1 MIYTWIINVASV
13 CWVVIPG
20 YLCQTFPEE
29 CVYAQ
34 NGDRGK
40 MNNFSSG
47 DVVAQVVKLHYYRSG
62 GALMPL
68 VLVHGIT
75 DDGLCWTPVA
85 EVLSKNF
92 DVIMVDMRGH
102 GKSEAPEAGYTLGN
116 LAGELADL
124 IRVLGL
130 EKPILLGHSMGAI
143 ASMLLAGLFPDVP
156 RAILLED
163 PPPFW
168 CPVPQVVQDND
179 IRNGLEG
186 WIDGNK
192 RKTSTDLY
200 AEGRTNA
207 AWSEAELE
215 PWVNSK
221 HRYSPKIVELVH
233 PKDMT
238 SIDFPNCMQHITSP
252 VLLLS
257 SDKQMGAA
265 SSPEEIEKL
274 KPWIPQLQLAHVTGA
289 GHNIR
294 RDQFERYMQIV
305 NRFLAEFQA

>member
-1 MIYTWIINVASV
+1 MLLSTLGFDQFQRSAKVKKDQEKHCCCSGSLN
-13 CWVVIPG
+13 
-20 YLCQTFPEE
+20 
-29 CVYAQ
+29 
-34 NGDRGK
+34 RGK
-40 MNNFSSG
+40 MNNFSSEE
-47 DVVAQVVKLHYYRSG
+47 VVAQGVRLHYYRSG
-62 GALMPL
+62 GALPPL

-85 EVLSKNF
+85 EFLSENF

-130 EKPILLGHSMGAI
+130 EKPILIGHSMGAI
-143 ASMLLAGLFPDVP
+143 TALLLAGLFPELP

-168 CPVPQVVQDND
+168 CPVPLVVQDND
-179 IRNGLEG
+179 IRNGLES

-192 RKTSTDLY
+192 RKTSADLY

-207 AWSEAELE
+207 TWSEAELE

-233 PKDMT
+233 PEDMI
-238 SIDFPNCMQHITSP
+238 SIGFPNLIQNITCP

-265 SSPEEIEKL
+265 SSSKEIEKL
-274 KPWIPQLQLAHVTGA
+274 KPWIPQLKLAHVAGA

-294 RDQFERYMQIV
+294 RDQFEGYMQIV
-305 NRFLAEFQA
+305 NQFLVDFQVK